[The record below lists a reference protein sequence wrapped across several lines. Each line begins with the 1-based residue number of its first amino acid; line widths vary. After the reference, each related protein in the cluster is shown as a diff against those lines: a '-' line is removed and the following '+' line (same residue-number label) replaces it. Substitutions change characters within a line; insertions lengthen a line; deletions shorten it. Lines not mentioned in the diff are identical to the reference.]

1 MKRNL
6 KSKKIN
12 LLITEFLEISKSRK
26 PLSFRDLW
34 KKVVGVKI
42 NNATNS
48 VKFKDGILFINTGDT
63 MIKSNISSSKSEILE
78 KIQSLNSNIKQ
89 IIIS

>member
-12 LLITEFLEISKSRK
+12 TLITEFLKISKSRK
-26 PLSFRDLW
+26 PMSFRDLW
-34 KKVVGVKI
+34 RKVVGAKI
-42 NNATNS
+42 NASTIS
-48 VKFKDGILFINTGDT
+48 VKFKDGALLINTGDNKV
-63 MIKSNISSSKSEILE
+63 KSNISSSKSEILE
-78 KIQSLNSNIKQ
+78 KIQRLNSNIKQ